1 MQFWRLWQGQVEKST
16 SSPVRS
22 GESVPDE
29 LSKPSPDGEIII
41 RSFAASRSPPCR
53 LSCPERRTFI
63 QFQYCFINLNQTFI
77 DLQIWNFKKNQN
89 NFPKHLVASESQIVS
104 LNAHKWNTK
113 VAPLKGQSEL
123 KEIKSTTVKGLCM
136 QDLAAFAKKI
146 INRTQFLP
154 KDPKY
159 HSNDIYTVV
168 SPFQGWGIGDA
179 MNFCHHYFCNRQRS
193 PKSILLFLSFGVLSI
208 VDPEN
213 KMWNEVTDWP
223 QNFNKIFFFISKHF
237 LQLIKMKMVCLKQI
251 NMN

>member
-77 DLQIWNFKKNQN
+77 DLQIWNFKKKSKQFSETFGGLGISDRFLECTQVKYQSSTIKRPIGIKGNK
-89 NFPKHLVASESQIVS
+89 KH
-104 LNAHKWNTK
+104 HC
-113 VAPLKGQSEL
+113 KGIMHARPGS
-123 KEIKSTTVKGLCM
+123 IC
-136 QDLAAFAKKI
+136 KKI
-146 INRTQFLP
+146 INRTKFLP

-193 PKSILLFLSFGVLSI
+193 PKSILLFLSFRVLSI

-223 QNFNKIFFFISKHF
+223 QNFNKIIFSFPNTFCN
-237 LQLIKMKMVCLKQI
+237 L
-251 NMN
+251 